1 MNDCLEI
8 VYQTGF
14 FYKHQE
20 VYGKEELEVV
30 EKINDLKQI
39 NYSLFE
45 SCEIDKSQYYAKLND
60 ILKCY
65 QEIKENKQ
73 VEDLLALGWLNT
85 ILNRE
90 EKGIQKELDVD
101 YWDDR
106 YLSYEYTFIS
116 VIEVYSRTHTLEQV
130 YTFLKEV
137 SIEMFYQIKGIET
150 FIQEYQSHC
159 KKSQY
164 ENLKSILIDLFSEG
178 IHKVEIE
185 HQEEVYEIIR
195 NCLELKSFIIPFYL
209 LCYCY
214 KKDFDDEY
222 QKIKGFIDCHKLKEK
237 ITLIPHLS
245 TQEYFRLEYGKDL
258 YFYKK
263 TLHELPL
270 GFQSY
275 FNNLQEEYQRII
287 LSSSLFNKQEMISI
301 LKKMEEWYQLYPMKE
316 FVDDFYNDLNKE
328 KYALIKLLEQVLD
341 DCLKQEYG
349 KATVEITLSLIM
361 NQKLRLAVFGF

>member
-8 VYQTGF
+8 VYQAGF

-45 SCEIDKSQYYAKLND
+45 NCEINKSQFYAKLND

-65 QEIKENKQ
+65 QEIVENKE
-73 VEDLLALGWLNT
+73 VEDLISLGWLNT

-90 EKGIQKELDVD
+90 EKGIQKELDAST
-101 YWDDR
+101 WDDC

-116 VIEVYSRTHTLEQV
+116 VVEVYCMTHTIEQL
-130 YTFLKEV
+130 YSFLKEV
-137 SIEMFYQIKGIET
+137 SIEMFHQIKGIEIL
-150 FIQEYQSHC
+150 IQEYQGHC
-159 KKSQY
+159 QVSQY
-164 ENLKSILIDLFSEG
+164 TNLKSILVDLFSEG

-209 LCYCY
+209 LCSSYQ
-214 KKDFDDEY
+214 KDFNKEWEEV
-222 QKIKGFIDCHKLKEK
+222 KNLIDRNRLKEE
-237 ITLIPHLS
+237 IEIIPHLS
-245 TQEYFRLEYGKDL
+245 TQEYFQLEYGKDL
-258 YFYKK
+258 YFYKGS
-263 TLHELPL
+263 LRELPL
-270 GFQSY
+270 RFIIY
-275 FNNLQEEYQRII
+275 FTSLYEEYYKIYI
-287 LSSSLFNKQEMISI
+287 SISCFNKEEVISI

-316 FVDDFYNDLNKE
+316 FVDFLYNNFNKE
-328 KYALIKLLEQVLD
+328 KYALIKLLEQVLN

>member
-8 VYQTGF
+8 VYQAGF
-14 FYKHQE
+14 LYKYKE
-20 VYGKEELEVV
+20 TYGNEKLEVLERAV
-30 EKINDLKQI
+30 NLKQV

-45 SCEIDKSQYYAKLND
+45 NCDLDRSQFIFKLNN
-60 ILKCY
+60 ILSCY
-65 QEIKENKQ
+65 QQMNEDKEI
-73 VEDLLALGWLNT
+73 EDLLTLGWLNT

-101 YWDDR
+101 HWDDR

-116 VIEVYSRTHTLEQV
+116 VIEVYSRTHTLEQL
-130 YTFLKEV
+130 YAFLKEV

-150 FIQEYQSHC
+150 LIQEYQSHC

-164 ENLKSILIDLFSEG
+164 ENLKSIFIDLFSEG

-195 NCLELKSFIIPFYL
+195 YCLELKSFIIPFYL
-209 LCYCY
+209 LCHCY
-214 KKDFDDEY
+214 KKDFDYEY
-222 QKIKGFIDCHKLKEK
+222 KKIEGFIDCHKLKEK
-237 ITLIPHLS
+237 VTLIPRLS
-245 TQEYFRLEYGKDL
+245 TQEYFQLDYGKDL
-258 YFYKK
+258 YFYKEA
-263 TLHELPL
+263 LHELPL
-270 GFQSY
+270 GFQNY
-275 FNNLQEEYQRII
+275 FNNLQEEYQRIL
-287 LSSSLFNKQEMISI
+287 LSSSLFNKQEVISN

-316 FVDDFYNDLNKE
+316 FVDFLYNNFSKE
-328 KYALIKLLEQVLD
+328 KYALIKLLEQVLV
-341 DCLKQEYG
+341 DCLNQNYG